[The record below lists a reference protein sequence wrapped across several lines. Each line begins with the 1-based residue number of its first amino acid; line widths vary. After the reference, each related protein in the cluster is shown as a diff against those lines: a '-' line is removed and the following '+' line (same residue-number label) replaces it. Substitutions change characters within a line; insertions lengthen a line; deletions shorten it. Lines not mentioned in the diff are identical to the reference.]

1 MKLEKGQPE
10 EIRDKLKWLMALRVV
25 IVTVVLGSSIILQI
39 GYQRSLHPNSVF
51 YFLIGGT
58 YLLTI
63 SYSIAIKSIRNLRRF
78 ATLQLVLDLLLE
90 TVLIYYTGGI
100 DSPFSL
106 VYMITILSS
115 CVILD
120 RKAGVRT
127 GAVAGILF
135 GTVVDAQYFHL
146 LPEGPAN
153 PYPGFETLYLLFLN
167 IGGFIII
174 AYLTGSLTEKLKQ
187 TREVLIERTTGLED
201 LKAFHQNVLRSISS
215 GVLTTDLKSRI
226 TSFNRAAQEITGL
239 SQEEALGRPWWEV
252 LSVDGQRLNIPPAGF
267 PKGSVRLDCDCKRK
281 DGTTLLLGMTVSP
294 LIDSNMEVT
303 GSVWTFQDLTRI
315 KEMEEEV
322 KRKKWLA
329 TIGEMAA
336 GIAHEI
342 RNPLA
347 SISGTMQVLKREKGL
362 DQDARQMMAIAVTE
376 TDRLNSI
383 VSSFLKYA
391 RPASLN
397 RKPTDLHKILDETLI
412 LLAQTLGLM
421 DRIEIKKRYSEEN
434 PVLNIDPD
442 QMKQVFWNLAINA
455 LQAMPEGGVLEV
467 ATQRVI
473 PRRRSDWVVEMSPD
487 GSWVLIMFKDNGAGI
502 DQEFRDKIFY
512 PFFSM
517 KEKGS
522 GLGLSIV
529 HRIIDDH
536 SGRINVESQ
545 KGIGTTMSLLL
556 PMETREEKA

>member
-1 MKLEKGQPE
+1 MKLEKGQQE

-25 IVTVVLGSSIILQI
+25 IVTVVLGSSIILQV
-39 GYQRSLHPNSVF
+39 GVKRPLHPTSVF
-51 YFLIGGT
+51 YLLIAGT

-63 SYSIAIKSIRNLRRF
+63 GYSISIKSIRKFHRF
-78 ATLQLVLDLLLE
+78 ATLQLTLDLLLE

-106 VYMITILSS
+106 IYMITILSS

-120 RKAGVRT
+120 RKAGVQT

-135 GTVVDAQYFHL
+135 GSVVDAQYFGL
-146 LPEGPAN
+146 LPEGPMN
-153 PYPGFETLYLLFLN
+153 PYSGFETLYLLFLN
-167 IGGFIII
+167 IGGFIAV

-187 TREVLIERTTGLED
+187 TREVLMEKTTGLAD

-215 GVLTTDLKSRI
+215 GVMTTDLKSRI
-226 TSFNRAAQEITGL
+226 TSFNRAAQEITGF
-239 SQEEALGRPWWEV
+239 SQEEAVGRLWWEV
-252 LSVDGQRLNIPPAGF
+252 LSVDDQRLRFPSVGF
-267 PKGSVRLDCDCKRK
+267 PEGSIRLDCNCKRK
-281 DGTTLLLGMTVSP
+281 DDTTLRLGMTVSP
-294 LIDSNMEVT
+294 LIDSNREVT
-303 GSVWTFQDLTRI
+303 GSVWAFQDLTRI

-347 SISGTMQVLKREKGL
+347 SISGTMQVLKCEEGL
-362 DQDARQMMAIAVTE
+362 DQDARRMMDIALIE
-376 TDRLNSI
+376 TNRLNSI
-383 VSSFLKYA
+383 VSSFLEYA

-397 RKPTDLHKILDETLI
+397 RTPTDLHKILDETLA
-412 LLAQTLGLM
+412 LLGQTPGPM
-421 DRIEIKKRYSEEN
+421 DRIEIKKRYSGEN
-434 PVLNIDPD
+434 PVLNIDRD
-442 QMKQVFWNLAINA
+442 QMKQVFWNLAMNA
-455 LQAMPEGGVLEV
+455 IQAMPEGGVLEV

-473 PRRRSDWVVEMSPD
+473 PRRRSDWVVDMSSDRP
-487 GSWVLIMFKDNGAGI
+487 WVLIMFKDNGIGI

-517 KEKGS
+517 KDKGS

-529 HRIIDDH
+529 HRIINDH
-536 SGRINVESQ
+536 AGRIHMESQ

-556 PMETREEKA
+556 PIQAREEAA

>member
-1 MKLEKGQPE
+1 MKLEKGQQE

-25 IVTVVLGSSIILQI
+25 IVTVVLGSSIILQV
-39 GYQRSLHPNSVF
+39 GVKRPLHPTSVF
-51 YFLIGGT
+51 YLLIAGT

-63 SYSIAIKSIRNLRRF
+63 GYSISIKSIRKFHRF
-78 ATLQLVLDLLLE
+78 ATLQLTLDLLLE

-106 VYMITILSS
+106 IYMITILSS

-120 RKAGVRT
+120 RKAGVQT

-135 GTVVDAQYFHL
+135 GSVVDAQYFGL
-146 LPEGPAN
+146 LPEGPMN
-153 PYPGFETLYLLFLN
+153 PYSGFETLYLLFLN
-167 IGGFIII
+167 IGGFIAV

-187 TREVLIERTTGLED
+187 TREVLMEKTTGLAD

-215 GVLTTDLKSRI
+215 GVMTTDLKSRI
-226 TSFNRAAQEITGL
+226 TSFNRAAQEITGF
-239 SQEEALGRPWWEV
+239 SQEEAVGRLWWEV
-252 LSVDGQRLNIPPAGF
+252 LSVDDQRLRFPSVGF
-267 PKGSVRLDCDCKRK
+267 PEGSIRLDCNCKRK
-281 DGTTLLLGMTVSP
+281 DDTTLRLGMTVSP
-294 LIDSNMEVT
+294 LIDSNREVT
-303 GSVWTFQDLTRI
+303 GSVWAFQDLTRI

-347 SISGTMQVLKREKGL
+347 SISGTMQVLKREEGL
-362 DQDARQMMAIAVTE
+362 DQDARRMMDIALIE
-376 TDRLNSI
+376 TNRLNSI
-383 VSSFLKYA
+383 VSSFLEYA

-397 RKPTDLHKILDETLI
+397 RTPTDLHKILDETLA
-412 LLAQTLGLM
+412 LLGQTPGPM
-421 DRIEIKKRYSEEN
+421 DRIEIKKRYSGEN
-434 PVLNIDPD
+434 PVLNIDRD
-442 QMKQVFWNLAINA
+442 QMKQVFWNLAMNA
-455 LQAMPEGGVLEV
+455 IQAMPEGGVLEV

-473 PRRRSDWVVEMSPD
+473 PRRRSDWVVDMSSDRP
-487 GSWVLIMFKDNGAGI
+487 WVLIMFKDNGIGI

-517 KEKGS
+517 KDKGS

-529 HRIIDDH
+529 HRIINDH
-536 SGRINVESQ
+536 AGRIHMESQ

-556 PMETREEKA
+556 PIQAREEAA

>member
-1 MKLEKGQPE
+1 MKLEKGQQE

-25 IVTVVLGSSIILQI
+25 IVTVVLGSSIVLQI
-39 GYQRSLHPNSVF
+39 GYHRPLHPNSVF
-51 YFLIGGT
+51 YLLIAGT

-63 SYSIAIKSIRNLRRF
+63 GYSIALNSIRSLRYF
-78 ATLQLVLDLLLE
+78 AALQLVLDLLLE

-106 VYMITILSS
+106 IYMITIFSS

-135 GTVVDAQYFHL
+135 GTVVDAQYFRL
-146 LPEGPAN
+146 LPGAPRN
-153 PYPGFETLYLLFLN
+153 PYSGFETLYLLFLN
-167 IGGFIII
+167 IGGFITV

-187 TREVLIERTTGLED
+187 TRQVLIERTTGLED

-215 GVLTTDLKSRI
+215 GVLTTDLKSKI

-239 SQEEALGRPWWEV
+239 SQEEVVGRSWWEV
-252 LSVDGQRLNIPPAGF
+252 LRMDDQRLHIPPAGF

-281 DGTTLLLGMTVSP
+281 DDTALLLGMTVSP

-347 SISGTMQVLKREKGL
+347 SISGTMQLLKSEEGL
-362 DQDARQMMAIAVTE
+362 DQDARQMMAIALTE
-376 TDRLNSI
+376 TERLNSI
-383 VSSFLKYA
+383 VTSFLKYA
-391 RPASLN
+391 RPAPLN
-397 RKPTDLHKILDETLI
+397 RKPTDLHRVLDEVLT
-412 LLAQTLGLM
+412 LLAQTSGLM
-421 DRIEIKKRYSEEN
+421 DRIEIKKQYSEEN

-442 QMKQVFWNLAINA
+442 QMKQVFWNLAMNA
-455 LQAMPEGGVLEV
+455 LQAMPEGGFFEV
-467 ATQRVI
+467 GTQRVI
-473 PRRRSDWVVEMSPD
+473 PKRRSDWVVEMSPD
-487 GSWVLIMFKDNGAGI
+487 EPWILIMFKDNGIGI
-502 DQEFRDKIFY
+502 DPAFRDKIFY

-529 HRIIDDH
+529 HRIINDH
-536 SGRINVESQ
+536 SGRINMESE
-545 KGIGTTMSLLL
+545 KGIGTTMTLLL
-556 PMETREEKA
+556 PIETREETA